1 MISRTSIGG
10 RQLRNRLFSTDEVTK
25 TVVMKGL
32 VDLGIGPSAAR
43 DAVSAIWKQL
53 NKKEAPDG
61 WSIYAVVRPTRG
73 GIWTAAL
80 CSRKEE
86 GGALQEYKSAK
97 STDPKAFE
105 QMELPHKPFAVIP
118 ISDVFEHVSNRLSE
132 LLRSV

>member
-1 MISRTSIGG
+1 MISRTSTGG
-10 RQLRNRLFSTDEVTK
+10 RHLRSRLFSTDEVTK
-25 TVVMKGL
+25 AAVMKGL

-43 DAVSAIWKQL
+43 DAVNAIWNQL

-61 WSIYAVVRPTRG
+61 WSIYAVVRPRRG

-80 CSRKEE
+80 CYRKEE
-86 GGALQEYKSAK
+86 GGAFYEYKSAD

-105 QMELPHKPFAVIP
+105 QMVLSHKPFAVIP
-118 ISDVFEHVSNRLSE
+118 ISDAFVHVSNRLSE